1 MSPYCKIEAR
11 SNTATLRIYDAIGDD
26 PLTVSQT
33 TRDLISQLDGLQG
46 RQITIYINSHG
57 GSLFDGIAIY
67 NAVKRQQLP
76 VTIIIDGWALSAA
89 SLIAMAGAPVLMGQG
104 AMMMLHNPKI
114 DIAGDAKE
122 LRSRADL
129 LDTMRQQM
137 AQIYGAKTGAS
148 EITVTAWMEAE
159 TWFDGPA
166 AINAHL
172 ADALTEEAC
181 ISAVAPS
188 AVYKAPKGFS
198 LDTTRLSQHYRIAAH
213 AQSKGI
219 PYVQALQNLRIT

>member
-1 MSPYCKIEAR
+1 
-11 SNTATLRIYDAIGDD
+11 
-26 PLTVSQT
+26 
-33 TRDLISQLDGLQG
+33 
-46 RQITIYINSHG
+46 
-57 GSLFDGIAIY
+57 
-67 NAVKRQQLP
+67 
-76 VTIIIDGWALSAA
+76 
-89 SLIAMAGAPVLMGQG
+89 
-104 AMMMLHNPKI
+104 MMLHNPKI